1 MKETTTNKLIQ
12 NFINQ
17 KLTQEELNLFKKKWK
32 ENPEFREEVKAYTK
46 LIIALKTAD
55 NLNYKNTTRQTK
67 IFLLNNFLAAASI
80 IILCFLTIF
89 IFHVIQSPSEKSLAK
104 KHLIDYRLYSLR
116 GNINNEKSYISEAIK
131 AYNKNDVFKAIDII
145 KQTKNKGKNT
155 YIFILADLY
164 LKSNQPDSA
173 IYYYQKGFLHNNTDP
188 YAEWNYIMA
197 WLQKGELKIVKRK
210 LSEII
215 SKNQSPYDQKAKIL
229 LEKLNSFSF
238 KTKNFL
244 LKLQD

>member
-1 MKETTTNKLIQ
+1 MKETTTNKLTQ
-12 NFINQ
+12 NFINK

-32 ENPEFREEVKAYTK
+32 ENSEFREDVKAYTK

-55 NLNYKNTTRQTK
+55 KLNYKDITRQTK
-67 IFLLNNFLAAASI
+67 IFSLNNFLAAASI

-104 KHLIDYRLYSLR
+104 KHFIDYRLYSLR
-116 GNINNEKSYISEAIK
+116 GYTNNEKSYISEAIK

-145 KQTKNKGKNT
+145 KQTKNKDNNT
-155 YIFILADLY
+155 YIFTLADLY

-173 IYYYQKGFLHNNTDP
+173 IYYYQKGNLHNNADP
-188 YAEWNYIMA
+188 YAEWNCIMA

-210 LSEII
+210 LTEII
-215 SKNQSPYDQKAKIL
+215 SKKQSPYDQKAKIL